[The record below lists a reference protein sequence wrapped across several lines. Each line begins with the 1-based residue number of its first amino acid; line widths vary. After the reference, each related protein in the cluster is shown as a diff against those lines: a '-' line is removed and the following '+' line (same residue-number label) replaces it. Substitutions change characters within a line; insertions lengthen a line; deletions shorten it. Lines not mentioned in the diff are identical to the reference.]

1 VGRVHRPSVVDE
13 PQDRL
18 EVGAA
23 EVRHDPSKIRAKAN
37 GLNRLSA

>member
-1 VGRVHRPSVVDE
+1 VDE

-23 EVRHDPSKIRAKAN
+23 ELRHEASKIRAKAN